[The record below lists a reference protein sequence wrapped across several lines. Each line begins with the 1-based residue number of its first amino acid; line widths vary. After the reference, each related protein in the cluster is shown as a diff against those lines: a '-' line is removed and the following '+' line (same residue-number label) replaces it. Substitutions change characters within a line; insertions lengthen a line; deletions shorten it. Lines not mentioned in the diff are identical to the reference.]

1 VNDIRRNTLAW
12 MALALSA
19 SLGLAISIIA
29 AFGINPGLSIAL
41 RATAGL
47 AFLIFLPAYVGG
59 PLTSLFGNAFLPVR
73 RHARDFGLAFAS
85 AMVVHLGLVIWLC
98 AIGKAPP
105 VKTFVVF
112 GLAAVSIYL
121 LALLSVR
128 RVRELLP
135 QKFWPPLRV
144 VTTNYIALAFIDD
157 FKNFP
162 VNDFY
167 GDIAYLPFAALAI
180 GGVILTLV
188 AWAQNLGY
196 ISGKRASA
204 AKLCELRLVLYIEI
218 CPRSDLARAGLM
230 ATRLNRVSAA
240 ETPFGPQ
247 RLLQL

>member
-1 VNDIRRNTLAW
+1 VNDIRRNTLVW
-12 MALALSA
+12 MALAFAA
-19 SLGLAISIIA
+19 SLGLAASIVA
-29 AFGINPGLSIAL
+29 AFGIDPGLSIAL
-41 RATAGL
+41 RATARL

-59 PLTSLFGNAFLPVR
+59 PLTSLFGNAFLPLR
-73 RHARDFGLAFAS
+73 QHARDLGLAFAS

-98 AIGKAPP
+98 AIGAAPP

-157 FKNFP
+157 FKNFR

-167 GDIAYLPFAALAI
+167 GDIAYLPFAVLAI

-188 AWAQNLGY
+188 AWA
-196 ISGKRASA
+196 RAKSA
-204 AKLCELRLVLYIEI
+204 RRTPIAMRTVRDLADQSSRAVGNPKFGIGDSF
-218 CPRSDLARAGLM
+218 PRSPAKARRPSRIDPADHYL
-230 ATRLNRVSAA
+230 RR
-240 ETPFGPQ
+240 
-247 RLLQL
+247 